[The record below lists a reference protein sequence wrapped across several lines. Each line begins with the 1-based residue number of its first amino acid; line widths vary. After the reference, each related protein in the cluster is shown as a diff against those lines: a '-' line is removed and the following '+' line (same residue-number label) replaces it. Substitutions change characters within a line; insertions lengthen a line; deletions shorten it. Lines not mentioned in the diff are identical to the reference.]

1 MKEKSLSL
9 IILVFLSIFFGC
21 SKSDVDFQDV
31 TSNYKLPPELK
42 GAKIFVL
49 GGGWSATKPVWVVVA
64 PKNSDFEAITEDDTA
79 EIVP

>member
-1 MKEKSLSL
+1 
-9 IILVFLSIFFGC
+9 
-21 SKSDVDFQDV
+21 
-31 TSNYKLPPELK
+31 LK

-49 GGGWSATKPVWVVVA
+49 GGGWSATKPVWVVVT